1 MEMGQDQRL
10 MMRRKTLKIRM
21 MKKMGRTMKMVKMGR
36 VRRRKRKTTNK
47 KSSRTKMIKKR
58 MQKSDIINQIAKIK
72 GQDQDRV
79 LIIIIS

>member
-1 MEMGQDQRL
+1 MGPDQRL

-21 MKKMGRTMKMVKMGR
+21 MKKMGRTMKTVEMGR
-36 VRRRKRKTTNK
+36 VRKREWTNK
-47 KSSRTKMIKKR
+47 KNSRTKMIKKR

>member
-1 MEMGQDQRL
+1 MGQDQRL

-21 MKKMGRTMKMVKMGR
+21 MKKMGRTMKTVEMGR
-36 VRRRKRKTTNK
+36 VRKREWTIK
-47 KSSRTKMIKKR
+47 KNSRTKMIKKR
-58 MQKSDIINQIAKIK
+58 MPKSDIINQIAKIK

>member
-1 MEMGQDQRL
+1 MEMGPDQRL

-21 MKKMGRTMKMVKMGR
+21 MKKMGRTMKTVEMGR
-36 VRRRKRKTTNK
+36 VRKREWTNK
-47 KSSRTKMIKKR
+47 KNSRTKMIKKR
-58 MQKSDIINQIAKIK
+58 MQKSDIINKIAKIK